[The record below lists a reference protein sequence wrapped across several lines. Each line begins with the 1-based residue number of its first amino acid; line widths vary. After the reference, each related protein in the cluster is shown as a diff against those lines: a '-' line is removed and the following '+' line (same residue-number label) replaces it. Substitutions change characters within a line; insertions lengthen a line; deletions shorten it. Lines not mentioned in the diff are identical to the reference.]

1 MHFRSS
7 STRTKQGA
15 RMSVCSFARRC
26 SLAATITTVLL
37 QATPAWSQSATLQLI
52 NEYPATSITASADLQ
67 FAAAVNK
74 LSNSDITV
82 TTLQE
87 AANPYKGKDQ
97 VSAVS
102 SNKVAIGTLFAG
114 ILGGSDSFF
123 LLSSLPFVVDDF
135 EQAQALFTCTRP
147 ELERHLA
154 ALNLRLLYAT
164 PWPPSGIWSAKALPD
179 VAAVKALNIR
189 TYDDNSRGVFQ
200 RVGAN
205 SVNLPFSAVGPKLVS
220 GELNAVLSSGD
231 GGAGNRLWDHLP
243 NFTAISYAIPLSYT
257 IINNDVWN
265 KLTPAQQSILTQAAK
280 ATSDAS
286 WANVKSRIQDNYARM
301 KEHNMQLNLQ
311 PAASVRQAL
320 RKAGEEQ
327 TDSWWQ
333 QDKNSEVRTRCA
345 VVLQAK

>member
-1 MHFRSS
+1 
-7 STRTKQGA
+7 
-15 RMSVCSFARRC
+15 MSVCSFARRC

-231 GGAGNRLWDHLP
+231 GGAGNRLWDQLP

-257 IINNDVWN
+257 IINQDAWN
-265 KLTPAQQSILTQAAK
+265 KLTAAQQATLTQAAK
-280 ATSDAS
+280 STSEAS

-301 KEHNMQLNLQ
+301 REHNMQLNLQ
-311 PAASVRQAL
+311 PAAALREVL
-320 RKAGEEQ
+320 RKAGQEQ
-327 TDSWWQ
+327 ADSWWQ
-333 QDKNSEVRTRCA
+333 QDKNSEIRTRCA
-345 VVLQAK
+345 PLAQAK

>member
-1 MHFRSS
+1 MSLSS
-7 STRTKQGA
+7 LS
-15 RMSVCSFARRC
+15 RRY
-26 SLAATITTVLL
+26 SLAAVIAAALL
-37 QATPAWSQSATLQLI
+37 QVNPAWSQSATLQLI

-67 FAAAVNK
+67 FAATVNR
-74 LSNSDITV
+74 LSNGDIAVATM
-82 TTLQE
+82 QE

-135 EQAQALFTCTRP
+135 EQAQTLFTCTRP

-164 PWPPSGIWSAKALPD
+164 PWPPSGIWSAQALPD

-231 GGAGNRLWDHLP
+231 GGAGNRLWDQLP

-257 IINNDVWN
+257 IINQDAWN
-265 KLTPAQQSILTQAAK
+265 KLTAAQQATLTQAAK
-280 ATSDAS
+280 STSEAS
-286 WANVKSRIQDNYARM
+286 WANVNSRIQDNYARM
-301 KEHNMQLNLQ
+301 REHNMQLNLQ
-311 PAASVRQAL
+311 PAAALREVL
-320 RKAGEEQ
+320 RKAGQEQ
-327 TDSWWQ
+327 ADSWWQ
-333 QDKNSEVRTRCA
+333 QDKNSEIRTRCA
-345 VVLQAK
+345 PLAQAK

>member
-154 ALNLRLLYAT
+154 ALNLRLLYARPRPCRT
-164 PWPPSGIWSAKALPD
+164 WPRSRRSTSAPMTTT
-179 VAAVKALNIR
+179 AAVYSSASAPTASTCR
-189 TYDDNSRGVFQ
+189 SPRSVPSWSR
-200 RVGAN
+200 AN
-205 SVNLPFSAVGPKLVS
+205 SMQCCPRA
-220 GELNAVLSSGD
+220 
-231 GGAGNRLWDHLP
+231 
-243 NFTAISYAIPLSYT
+243 TAAPAIGCGISYP
-257 IINNDVWN
+257 
-265 KLTPAQQSILTQAAK
+265 
-280 ATSDAS
+280 TSPRSAMR
-286 WANVKSRIQDNYARM
+286 SR
-301 KEHNMQLNLQ
+301 
-311 PAASVRQAL
+311 
-320 RKAGEEQ
+320 
-327 TDSWWQ
+327 
-333 QDKNSEVRTRCA
+333 
-345 VVLQAK
+345 